1 MVLWAFAVLL
11 AYFVKGLTGFGNTLV
26 VTSMMAYTMDNAAI
40 TPVELL
46 LTSPA
51 NLIMAWRYRRHADL
65 RTWLPLALMVVV
77 GGIPGMLL
85 LKNLDTH
92 LIKILFGFFVIYMG
106 VDMLISRQGN
116 KQLPKAVDF
125 LVCLAAGVMCG
136 LFGVG
141 AMLGAYLG
149 RTMTDTKS
157 YKANLSMVFSLEN
170 ITRTI
175 LYAVSGLLTLE
186 TLKRFT
192 ILLPFM
198 GLGLFLGMKSSTLI
212 SDQAVRKAVIIML
225 IISGAALIVTNLL

>member
-1 MVLWAFAVLL
+1 MVLWAFSVIL

-46 LTSPA
+46 LTYPA
-51 NLIMAWRYRRHADL
+51 NVIMSWQYRKYADW
-65 RTWLPLALMVVV
+65 RTWLPLSILIVL

-85 LKNLDTH
+85 LKNLDTRI
-92 LIKILFGFFVIYMG
+92 IKILFGAFVIYMG
-106 VDMLISRQGN
+106 VDMLVSHSA
-116 KQLPKAVDF
+116 KKLPKAADF
-125 LVCLAAGVMCG
+125 LVSLVAGIMCG

-157 YKANLSMVFSLEN
+157 YKGNLSMVFFWEN
-170 ITRTI
+170 TMRII
-175 LYAVSGLLTLE
+175 LYAFTGLLTLE
-186 TLKRFT
+186 TLKNFAV
-192 ILLPFM
+192 LVPFM

-212 SDQAVRKAVIIML
+212 SDQMVKKAVIIML

>member
-1 MVLWAFAVLL
+1 MILWAFSVVV

-46 LTSPA
+46 LTYPA
-51 NLIMAWRYRRHADL
+51 NVIMSWRYRKHADW
-65 RTWLPLALMVVV
+65 RVWLPLGVLVVL

-92 LIKILFGFFVIYMG
+92 IIKILFGAFVIYMG
-106 VDMLISRQGN
+106 VDMLISRSGA

-125 LVCLAAGVMCG
+125 LVSLIAGMMCG

-149 RTMTDTKS
+149 QRMTDTKS
-157 YKANLSMVFSLEN
+157 YKANLSMVFTLEN
-170 ITRTI
+170 TMRII
-175 LYAVSGLLTLE
+175 FYAVAGLLTME
-186 TLKRFT
+186 TVKNFA
-192 ILLPFM
+192 ILVPFM
-198 GLGLFLGMKSSTLI
+198 VLGLFLGMKSSSII
-212 SDQAVRKAVIIML
+212 SDKAVRKAVIIML
-225 IISGAALIVTNLL
+225 IISGVALIVTNLL